1 MRIGFGSESN
11 ANLAVSHRGRRL
23 SACRQSP
30 RSCRAERRSPP
41 VIEPPAPGSA
51 RVHALSAAWAYIDG
65 IREFG
70 RFFCQTTFGTQELAD
85 RACVVIQETLE
96 NAVKY
101 STNSA
106 DSELELT
113 IESDGLSIEFS
124 VSSKPDVSHLSS
136 LREELNGLQTLDPE
150 QAYLAAFIRASNEP
164 EASARLGLARVR
176 YEGGVELSMKEEGGG
191 RIRITAR
198 GKL

>member
-1 MRIGFGSESN
+1 MES
-11 ANLAVSHRGRRL
+11 AD
-23 SACRQSP
+23 
-30 RSCRAERRSPP
+30 SPP
-41 VIEPPAPGSA
+41 KSTNPKPAAPLVFM
-51 RVHALSAAWAYIDG
+51 RFRPAWAYIDG

-101 STNSA
+101 STNSD
-106 DSELELT
+106 DSELELS
-113 IESDGLSIEFS
+113 IESDGSNIEFS
-124 VSSKPDVSHLSS
+124 VSSLPDSRHLDS
-136 LREELNGLQTLDPE
+136 LRQELNGLHTLDPE

-164 EASARLGLARVR
+164 DASARLGLARIR
-176 YEGGVELSMKEEGGG
+176 YEGGVELSMREETGG
-191 RIRITAR
+191 RIRITAT

>member
-1 MRIGFGSESN
+1 VESAENPPQSRPQPPPPPLVFMRF
-11 ANLAVSHRGRRL
+11 R
-23 SACRQSP
+23 P
-30 RSCRAERRSPP
+30 
-41 VIEPPAPGSA
+41 
-51 RVHALSAAWAYIDG
+51 AWAYIDG

-101 STNSA
+101 SSNTA
-106 DSELELT
+106 DSELELS
-113 IESDGLSIEFS
+113 ILSDGQSIEFS
-124 VSSKPDVSHLSS
+124 VSSLPDQKHLDS
-136 LREELNGLQTLDPE
+136 LRNELNGLQTLDPE

-164 EASARLGLARVR
+164 DASARLGLARIR
-176 YEGGVELSMKEEGGG
+176 YEGGVELSLKEEAGG
-191 RIRITAR
+191 RVRITAT

>member
-1 MRIGFGSESN
+1 MESAENPPQSSPHSVPPPLVFMRF
-11 ANLAVSHRGRRL
+11 R
-23 SACRQSP
+23 P
-30 RSCRAERRSPP
+30 
-41 VIEPPAPGSA
+41 
-51 RVHALSAAWAYIDG
+51 AWAYIDG

-101 STNSA
+101 SSNTA
-106 DSELELT
+106 DSELELS
-113 IESDGLSIEFS
+113 ILSDGQSIEFS
-124 VSSKPDVSHLSS
+124 VSSLPDQKHLDS
-136 LREELNGLQTLDPE
+136 LRNELNGLQTLDPE

-164 EASARLGLARVR
+164 DASARLGLARIR
-176 YEGGVELSMKEEGGG
+176 YEGGVELSMKEEAGG
-191 RIRITAR
+191 RVRITAT

>member
-1 MRIGFGSESN
+1 VESVDPPPLSKKLAPYPLVFMRF
-11 ANLAVSHRGRRL
+11 R
-23 SACRQSP
+23 P
-30 RSCRAERRSPP
+30 
-41 VIEPPAPGSA
+41 
-51 RVHALSAAWAYIDG
+51 AWAYIDG

-101 STNSA
+101 STNTP
-106 DSELELT
+106 DSELELS

-124 VSSKPDVSHLSS
+124 VSSHPDASHLSS
-136 LREELNGLQTLDPE
+136 LREELDGLQTLDPE

-164 EASARLGLARVR
+164 EASARLGLARIR
-176 YEGGVELSMKEEGGG
+176 YEGGVELSMKEEAGG

-198 GKL
+198 GSL

>member
-1 MRIGFGSESN
+1 VETADNSPISKKLAPYPLVFMRF
-11 ANLAVSHRGRRL
+11 R
-23 SACRQSP
+23 P
-30 RSCRAERRSPP
+30 
-41 VIEPPAPGSA
+41 
-51 RVHALSAAWAYIDG
+51 AWAYIDG

-101 STNSA
+101 SSNSA
-106 DSELELT
+106 DSELELS
-113 IESDGLSIEFS
+113 IESDGANIEFS
-124 VSSKPDVSHLSS
+124 ISSLPDASHLSS
-136 LREELNGLQTLDPE
+136 LREELNGIQTLDPE

-164 EASARLGLARVR
+164 EASARLGLARIR
-176 YEGGVELSMKEEGGG
+176 YEGGVELSMKEESGG
-191 RIRITAR
+191 RIRITAT

>member
-1 MRIGFGSESN
+1 MESTEKN
-11 ANLAVSHRGRRL
+11 PVVSRH
-23 SACRQSP
+23 
-30 RSCRAERRSPP
+30 
-41 VIEPPAPGSA
+41 PAPYPLVFM
-51 RVHALSAAWAYIDG
+51 RFRPAWAYIDG

-101 STNSA
+101 SSNSA
-106 DSELELT
+106 DSELELS

-124 VSSKPDVSHLSS
+124 VSSLPEARHLAS
-136 LREELNGLQTLDPE
+136 LRQELNGLQTLDPE
-150 QAYLAAFIRASNEP
+150 QAYLAAFVRASNEP
-164 EASARLGLARVR
+164 DASARLGLARIR
-176 YEGGVELSMKEEGGG
+176 YEGGVELSMKEESGG
-191 RIRITAR
+191 RIRITAT